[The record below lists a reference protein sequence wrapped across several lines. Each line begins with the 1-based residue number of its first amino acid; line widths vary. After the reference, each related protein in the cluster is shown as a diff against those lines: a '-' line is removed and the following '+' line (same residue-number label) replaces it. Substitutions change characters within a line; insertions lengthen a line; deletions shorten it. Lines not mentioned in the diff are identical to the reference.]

1 MTTRLASIAIG
12 LGLSV
17 LPLIAAQPPTTT
29 TAPVV
34 PPQPPAT
41 PTAQEPAA
49 QQGRGR
55 GASENTDEGIPV
67 TDPDVRRAC
76 GSCHVADDKNRMT
89 RISWRRATP
98 ENWELTIRR
107 MISLNHATMT
117 PEVARK
123 VIKSLADSHGLAPEE
138 ARPAMFEAERRLI
151 DFAYAAD
158 KDLNT
163 LCSGCHSMGRV
174 ISERRAKDEW
184 VGLMNMHRY
193 FYPGIDGASGGFRQ
207 GGPGGGGGR
216 GRGRGG
222 AGAGG
227 AGEGRAGE
235 GRGDARQPYEKAQD
249 HFATAFPLM
258 SAEWAAWSAAM
269 RTPRLAGRWA
279 FAGYQRGKGPIYG
292 ELTIANRPDT
302 PDGFTTDGKFVYSRS
317 GETFTRKSRAIVYT
331 GFQWRGRSADAADDP
346 GTWKEVA
353 FIERNGQEIKGRWF
367 TGPYDETGID
377 VTLRRVATDP
387 VVSGTD
393 LSALKSSST
402 AQRVRIF
409 GANLPARATPADID
423 FGQGVKVARVV
434 SATPEVLAVDVD
446 VAADARIG
454 PRDVSV
460 AGSTISAALAV
471 YTKIDGLKVEPQAG
485 MARLGGAA
493 FPKRT
498 EQFEARGFSNGP
510 DGKPN
515 TPDDVDLGMVNPLWT
530 VEEYT
535 ATFRDDDVR
544 FVGQLN
550 ESGLFTPN
558 IDGPNPNRSGSRNNV
573 GDVWVV
579 ASFLPPGSDPAAK
592 PLRARAHL
600 LVTVP
605 LYLDWSY
612 REVGR

>member
-1 MTTRLASIAIG
+1 MTIRLASIAIG
-12 LGLSV
+12 MGLSV
-17 LPLIAAQPPTTT
+17 LPLVAAQPPATT
-29 TAPVV
+29 TAP
-34 PPQPPAT
+34 PAPQERRASEPPA
-41 PTAQEPAA
+41 
-49 QQGRGR
+49 
-55 GASENTDEGIPV
+55 DEGIPV
-67 TDPDVRRAC
+67 TDPEVRRAC
-76 GSCHVADDKNRMT
+76 GSCHTADDKNRMT
-89 RISWRRATP
+89 RISYRRATP

-107 MISLNHATMT
+107 MISLNHATLT

-123 VIKSLADSHGLAPEE
+123 VIKSLSDSHGLAPEE

-151 DFAYAAD
+151 DYTYTAD
-158 KDLNT
+158 KDLNE
-163 LCSGCHSMGRV
+163 LCSRCHSMGRV

-207 GGPGGGGGR
+207 NGPGPGPGGGGR

-222 AGAGG
+222 DGRGG
-227 AGEGRAGE
+227 DGRGAGE
-235 GRGDARQPYEKAQD
+235 GRGDNRQPYEKAQD
-249 HFATAFPLM
+249 HFANVFPLM
-258 SAEWAAWSAAM
+258 SPEWAAWSAAM

-279 FAGYQRGKGPIYG
+279 VAGYQRGKGPIYG
-292 ELTIANRPDT
+292 ELTIADRPDT
-302 PDGFTTDGKFVYSRS
+302 PDGFTTDGKFVYTKT
-317 GETFTRKSRAIVYT
+317 GETVARKSRAIVYT
-331 GFQWRGRSADAADDP
+331 GFQWRGRSADAPDDQ
-346 GTWKEVA
+346 GTWREVA

-377 VTLRRVATDP
+377 VTLRRVSSDP

-393 LSALKSSST
+393 LSALKTSSNG
-402 AQRVRIF
+402 QRVRIY

-434 SATPEVLAVDVD
+434 SAAPDILTVDVD
-446 VAADARIG
+446 IAADARIG
-454 PRDVSV
+454 PRDLSV
-460 AGSTISAALAV
+460 GGSTKSSALAV
-471 YTKIDGLKVEPQAG
+471 YTKIDGIRVDPQAG
-485 MARLGGAA
+485 MSRLGGAA

-498 EQFEARGFSNGP
+498 EQFEARAFSNGP

-535 ATFRDDDVR
+535 ATFRDDDIR

-558 IDGPNPNRSGSRNNV
+558 IDGPNPNRSGNRNNV

-579 ASFLPPGSDPAAK
+579 ASYLPPGSEPSAK